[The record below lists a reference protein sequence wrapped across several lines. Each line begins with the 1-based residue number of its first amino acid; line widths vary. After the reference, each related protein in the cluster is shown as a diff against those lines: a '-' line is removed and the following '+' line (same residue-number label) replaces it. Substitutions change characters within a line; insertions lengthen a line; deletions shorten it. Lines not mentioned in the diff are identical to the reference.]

1 MRRFVRSHRRGHAL
15 GEDVPAEVPHVRG
28 DELRRREALRVA
40 EGPEEH
46 LRAGDP
52 WGNLRLKE
60 DAGPLSGY
68 LPIALCENMSIL

>member
-46 LRAGDP
+46 LRAGD
-52 WGNLRLKE
+52 
-60 DAGPLSGY
+60 
-68 LPIALCENMSIL
+68 

>member
-1 MRRFVRSHRRGHAL
+1 MLIGGGYAG

-68 LPIALCENMSIL
+68 LPIALCENMSNL